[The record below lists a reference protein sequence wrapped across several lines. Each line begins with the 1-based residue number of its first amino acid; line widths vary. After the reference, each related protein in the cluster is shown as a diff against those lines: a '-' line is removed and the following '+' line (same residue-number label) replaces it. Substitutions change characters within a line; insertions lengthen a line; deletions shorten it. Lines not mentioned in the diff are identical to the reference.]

1 MTKENWIIALLLAAL
16 AINFF
21 TWGNLKELRQEL
33 TRVQGEM
40 GSLRS
45 HVSSEVSG
53 IRGTVESIRDDSR
66 WWTPATMD
74 ILAVEKET
82 AQLRL
87 SWQLKEYQAGSRVAL
102 NYQVGDEEFKEVVA
116 QESASGYFWA
126 DLTIALPNEPVW
138 HMYLTQETGKGQVT
152 SGKAHSVHVVNE
164 HMEGGPGLE
173 LKYYI
178 SVVDRGTTL
187 TSEMRNFEL
196 SKLSY
201 HLFSTLDTQVGMQS
215 NGEITV
221 AIYEHQ
227 PYEPYYSINTISLE
241 SRSNNKVVEQWPVN
255 RKTGDSRNHDPA
267 ERATIYDTR
276 AVPAKQY
283 DSLFIVVEYTDGMRV
298 EKELPFQLTFR

>member
-1 MTKENWIIALLLAAL
+1 MTRENWIIALLLAAL
-16 AINFF
+16 TINFF
-21 TWGNLKELRQEL
+21 TWANLKELRQEL

-40 GSLRS
+40 SSLRS
-45 HVSSEVSG
+45 HVSTEVSG

-102 NYQVGDEEFKEVVA
+102 NYQVGDEEFKEVAA
-116 QESASGYFWA
+116 QEGASGYFWA
-126 DLTIALPNEPVW
+126 DLTIALPKEPIW
-138 HMYLTQETGKGQVT
+138 HIHLEQESGKNQAT
-152 SGKAHSVHVVNE
+152 SGRAHSVKVVNE
-164 HMEGGPGLE
+164 FMAGVTGPE

-187 TSEMRNFEL
+187 TSDMRTFEL

-201 HLFSTLDTQVGMQS
+201 HLFSALDAQVRMQS

-221 AIYEHQ
+221 AVYEHQ
-227 PYEPYYSINTISLE
+227 PYEPYYSINSIHLE
-241 SRSNNKVVEQWPVN
+241 SRSNNKVVEQWTLD
-255 RKTGDSRNHDPA
+255 RKTDSHNFSPETA
-267 ERATIYDTR
+267 IYDTR
-276 AVPAKQY
+276 AMPAKQY
-283 DSLFIVVEYTDGMRV
+283 DSLFIVVEFSDGLRV
-298 EKELPFQLTFR
+298 EKELLFR